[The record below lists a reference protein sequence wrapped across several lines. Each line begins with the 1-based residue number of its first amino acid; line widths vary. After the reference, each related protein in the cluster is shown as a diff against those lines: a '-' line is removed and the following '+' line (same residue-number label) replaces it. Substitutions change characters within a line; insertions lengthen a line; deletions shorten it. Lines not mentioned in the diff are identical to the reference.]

1 MDQNLSGEH
10 SGIWHRHDGRVWWAR
25 QMRWTVACAMDFEL
39 MPFDTQRCKARL
51 SDFLFD
57 GSALVPHEPD
67 GSDFVS
73 GKTSIVESSCNDRGK
88 TMSRPSH
95 PLIRHCS
102 QSRP

>member
-1 MDQNLSGEH
+1 
-10 SGIWHRHDGRVWWAR
+10 
-25 QMRWTVACAMDFEL
+25 MDFEL

-88 TMSRPSH
+88 TMHTYNTHTHATGPKYGFGTYSH
-95 PLIRHCS
+95 QCEGSLIL
-102 QSRP
+102 